1 MEENIE
7 PKNDGFLITCLL
19 TYFLLSCFIFV
30 EIL

>member
-7 PKNDGFLITCLL
+7 LKNDGFLITCLL
-19 TYFLLSCFIFV
+19 TYLLLSFIFV